1 MRLAITRGISP
12 RLADCEL
19 THLER
24 SPIDL
29 DAARAQHR
37 EYEELLAALGWAV
50 LSLPA
55 AEDLPDCVFVEDA
68 AVVLPEVTVICRP
81 GAASRRPETAL
92 VERTLA
98 RYRPLVRIEA
108 PGTLD
113 GGDVLRVGRTLYV
126 GVSRRSNQAGRA
138 QLETALAPFGYRV
151 RSVPFRDCLHLKS
164 AVTLVTAD
172 TLLINPRWVDAS
184 HFSYLKSL
192 EIDPSEPFA
201 ANALLIEDA
210 VVFPAG
216 HPRTRTRLEAAGLHV
231 LPVNQS
237 ELAKAEGGVTC
248 CSLLLEAGIV

>member
-29 DAARAQHR
+29 EAAREQHR
-37 EYEELLAALGWAV
+37 EYEELIVALGWAV
-50 LSLPA
+50 LRLPA

-68 AVVLPEVTVICRP
+68 AVVLPEVAVICRP

-92 VERTLA
+92 IEQALA
-98 RYRPLVRIEA
+98 PYRPLTRIEEA
-108 PGTLD
+108 GTLD

-138 QLETALAPFGYRV
+138 QLEAALAPFGYRV
-151 RSVPFRDCLHLKS
+151 RSVPFHDCLHLKS
-164 AVTLVTAD
+164 AVTLVAAD
-172 TLLINPRWVDAS
+172 TLLLNPRWVDGS
-184 HFSYLKSL
+184 HFPYLRVL
-192 EIDPSEPFA
+192 EVDPAEPFA
-201 ANALLIEDA
+201 ANTLLIEDV

-216 HPRTRTRLEAAGLHV
+216 HVRTRARLEAAGLQV

-248 CSLLLEAGIV
+248 CSLLLET